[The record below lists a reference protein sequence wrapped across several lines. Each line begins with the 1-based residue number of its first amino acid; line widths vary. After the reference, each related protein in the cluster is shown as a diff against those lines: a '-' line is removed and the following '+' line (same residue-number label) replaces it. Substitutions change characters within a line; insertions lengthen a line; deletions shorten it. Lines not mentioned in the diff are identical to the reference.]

1 MEKLSKSKLRQIII
15 IKAIAYVLFAV
26 GFIGFIISVCMERHY
41 EIKLFELNQRLR
53 KDERWRKKHC
63 K

>member
-1 MEKLSKSKLRQIII
+1 MNTLL
-15 IKAIAYVLFAV
+15 YVGLALFAV
-26 GFIGFIISVCMERHY
+26 GFIGFIISVIMERHY

-53 KDERWRKKHC
+53 KDEKWRKKHC